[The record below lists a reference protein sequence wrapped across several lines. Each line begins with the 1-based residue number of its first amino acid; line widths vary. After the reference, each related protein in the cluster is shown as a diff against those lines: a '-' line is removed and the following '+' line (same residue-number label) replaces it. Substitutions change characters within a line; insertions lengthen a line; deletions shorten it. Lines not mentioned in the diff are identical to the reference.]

1 MKKQSATFNTRFLFI
16 ATLFLYSVLLL
27 SGCEN
32 FLKGSD
38 TKQRLDEKVAYANAQ
53 SCTVY
58 IHANDREGNFLSS
71 GEKVFKVG
79 FAEELQFNLNTK
91 DFSFVK
97 FRAVSINDHT
107 AIGDE
112 YISFSTIDYNWQT
125 GVFKVSVKILKARND
140 IMIQPLCREKSENTA
155 PQTKELFATKDQV
168 TLDTKETAS
177 YSKILPG
184 TNANYTSDY
193 IYEHH
198 SGACINILGTYFD
211 DGSGFAC
218 LNVKDRIIIDKNAVS
233 VVRSKEW
240 DTQNVY
246 KESDQTDVFSCQ
258 TDDDGNTAFC
268 LKYTISGD
276 DGLHELLISAVDAC
290 GNESEVKVIQVF
302 KDTNLSLNDVY
313 PFNYNPYKD
322 HPGYNL
328 ASDYFEFDKSKF
340 NADLKTIKILSSTQ
354 SSYYDTTI
362 KGDAA
367 QYYYMYKTVFTSQL
381 FGNVNKKADSLTF
394 WCEYNGTKARM
405 NYNSTDF
412 YWYLTLD
419 ESVNIEGLELKIT
432 VEDDC
437 GNSTQKNYDFAGRP
451 IVSRVETCAGFNR
464 VYFSSTHNYTRW
476 WRLGIQGYGTENQK
490 MFGNTAP
497 LSSTSYECVYPNEN
511 PESHS
516 YKAFYAVC
524 MNGCLTG
531 PFYDIPLTYYTEFTE
546 NVSEIAS
553 PVILSASWGEPY
565 QTEVAI
571 YIHPLNIYFSQ
582 DVMNYGYD
590 AISVKVNGVEVAFS
604 GKSNV
609 LTINHTYLNPWNR
622 EVPSYTITAV
632 GIKGNKS
639 SVPATFTVNCFSD
652 VKDDKIPPYIT
663 YIEKLNLASLTSMN
677 NTLTAAINNK
687 LNDYKESYI
696 IYDSESGL
704 DEKSVYY
711 TLNEKKYTKD
721 IIIADIS
728 GAAPQKYLLIPVWDV
743 DGPAAGFSIYGSDKN
758 KNQSP
763 IKATV
768 KFFYPPAF
776 SITKNN
782 SSYTLTATD
791 SSEWRNWT
799 TKILEMNS
807 ATNSKWALNTTKEN
821 PEISS
826 TSSQWTYEHTNV
838 TLPENS
844 FVKVIAFATDPTQEL
859 SGDSSTGYCN
869 YGYSDPVIYY
879 TGTASTKNQFF
890 DGYNGVLI
898 ASDQPVF
905 VQTFTTKTDYETCK
919 NWTYAKWNHNHR
931 HISEQYM
938 TTNNNLQMYEIDI
951 DDIEEGEC
959 YVVAAHYADNT
970 VKLSSVK
977 QK

>member
-1 MKKQSATFNTRFLFI
+1 MKKQFANLKARSLFI
-16 ATLFLYSVLLL
+16 ATLFFCSGLLF

-58 IHANDREGNFLSS
+58 IHANDREGTFLSS

-97 FRAVSINDHT
+97 FRAVSINNHT

-140 IMIQPLCREKSENTA
+140 IMIQPVCREKSENTA
-155 PQTKELFATKDQV
+155 PQTKELFATKDLV
-168 TLDTKETAS
+168 TLDTKDSAS

-184 TNANYTSDY
+184 TNANYTADY
-193 IYEHH
+193 VYEHH
-198 SGACINILGTYFD
+198 TGACINILGTYFD
-211 DGSGFAC
+211 EGSGFAC

-246 KESDQTDVFSCQ
+246 KESDQTDIFSCQ

-322 HPGYNL
+322 YPGFKCTT
-328 ASDYFEFDKSKF
+328 DYFEFDRAKF
-340 NADLKTIKILSSTQ
+340 NAELKTIKILSSTQ
-354 SSYYDTTI
+354 SSYYDTNSVD
-362 KGDAA
+362 G
-367 QYYYMYKTVFTSQL
+367 QYYYIEKTLFKSQI

-405 NYNSTDF
+405 NYNSEDY
-412 YWYLTLD
+412 YWYLTID
-419 ESVNIEGLELKIT
+419 ESMNIEGLELKIC

-437 GNSTQKNYDFAGRP
+437 GNVAHNTYAFAGKP
-451 IVSRVETCAGFNR
+451 IVSGIETEDNLYYGKITRINFASN
-464 VYFSSTHNYTRW
+464 YNYTRFW
-476 WRLGIQGYGTENQK
+476 QFNIKDYGTSNQK
-490 MFGNTAP
+490 VIGNYGAGEGWSIGVVYQN
-497 LSSTSYECVYPNEN
+497 LYEGNGCQ
-511 PESHS
+511 
-516 YKAFYAVC
+516 AFYPVL

-531 PFYDIPLTYYTEFTE
+531 PFYDTPFTADIQFTNNSPDFTSPEIESVSFGEVYYTQDIIGDYKYYYPLIIRFSE
-546 NVSEIAS
+546 NVLINDTDI
-553 PVILSASWGEPY
+553 V
-565 QTEVAI
+565 
-571 YIHPLNIYFSQ
+571 
-582 DVMNYGYD
+582 
-590 AISVKVNGVEVAFS
+590 SVTVTHSYES
-604 GKSNV
+604 GKIVAALPQKSNI
-609 LTINHTYLNPWNR
+609 LTIYSPYLSSGSVWM
-622 EVPSYTITAV
+622 EGQHYIVSAI

-639 SVPATFTVNCFSD
+639 SVPTVKNIDSLRGTDKDTVPPRISFT
-652 VKDDKIPPYIT
+652 
-663 YIEKLNLASLTSMN
+663 EKLSINSLVY
-677 NTLTAAINNK
+677 K
-687 LNDYKESYI
+687 LSDYKECFMIS
-696 IYDSESGL
+696 DLESGL
-704 DEKSVYY
+704 DAKSIYY

-721 IIIADIS
+721 LLVKNRGS
-728 GAAPQKYLLIPVWDV
+728 GTQSDLLIPVWDV
-743 DGPAAGFSIYGSDKN
+743 DGPAASFSIYGSDNN
-758 KNQSP
+758 KNQSA

-776 SITKNN
+776 KIEKSNTK
-782 SSYTLTATD
+782 YTLTATD
-791 SSEWRNWT
+791 SSEWVNW
-799 TKILEMNS
+799 
-807 ATNSKWALNTTKEN
+807 ATNIYTLNSNSEWVKVDTGIGAPTHTQ
-821 PEISS
+821 S
-826 TSSQWTYEHTNV
+826 TYQYTNV
-838 TLPENS
+838 TLPSSS
-844 FVKVIAFATDPTQEL
+844 FIKVIAFATDPTQEL
-859 SGDSSTGYCN
+859 SGDTSTGYCN

-879 TGTASTKNQFF
+879 TGTASKKNQFF